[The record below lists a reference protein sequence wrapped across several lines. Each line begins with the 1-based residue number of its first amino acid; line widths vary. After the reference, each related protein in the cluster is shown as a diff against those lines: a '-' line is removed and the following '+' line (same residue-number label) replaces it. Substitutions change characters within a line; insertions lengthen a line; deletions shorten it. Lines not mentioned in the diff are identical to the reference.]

1 MKNIKK
7 ICFGFMALVVVIYF
21 CFCIIVHLSYKS
33 NLNNLVSN
41 ENTIYTSN
49 LGTATDDIIVI
60 EKVDKNEI
68 IFRKVGNLDVAPFN
82 LAKIPIVKS
91 EYTFFVSNPSASTY
105 SEKRTRME
113 IGDRINEDIFIVKDF
128 FINEVNDKN
137 FGFHYCYF
145 GYCTDASQLNDVKQ
159 FCLKYNLDKGFVFMF
174 ISYENP
180 DFDDTTL
187 KTLSISLDN

>member
-1 MKNIKK
+1 MKKIKK
-7 ICFGFMALVVVIYF
+7 ICFVFMAFVVAIYF
-21 CFCIIVHLSYKS
+21 CFCIIVHLSYKT
-33 NLNNLVSN
+33 NLNNLLSN
-41 ENTIYTSN
+41 ENIIYTSN

-60 EKVDKNEI
+60 EEADKNKI
-68 IFRKVGNLDVAPFN
+68 IFRKVGDLDVAPFN

-91 EYTFFVSNPSASTY
+91 EYTFFVSNPLASTY
-105 SEKRTRME
+105 GEKRTRVE

-128 FINEVNDKN
+128 FINEVNDIN

-145 GYCTDASQLNDVKQ
+145 GYCTDTSQLNDVKQ
-159 FCLKYNLDKGFVFMF
+159 FRLKYNLDKGFVFVF

-187 KTLSISLDN
+187 KTLSLSLKN